1 MQALEVEFQNQ
12 QMYVDAQILEIV
24 GEPHIVSAIVAAPS
38 CFTYTCASEAT
49 ATWRF
54 TNFVLYCIVL
64 YSRFLVNW
72 KNAGIHV

>member
-1 MQALEVEFQNQ
+1 VQALEVEFQNQ

-38 CFTYTCASEAT
+38 CFTY
-49 ATWRF
+49 
-54 TNFVLYCIVL
+54 
-64 YSRFLVNW
+64 SRFLVNW